1 MKDSLF
7 KKGTFLSGGQ
17 QQRLCIARALAF
29 NPEIILLDEPTS
41 ALDPTMV
48 SEVLSVVRKLA
59 DEGMTMMVVTH
70 EMKFARD
77 VSTRVFFMDQGII
90 YEEGSP
96 KQIFEEPK
104 RERTRGFIN
113 KIRTYLFEIRSRAF
127 DFYALNSGI
136 EEFGRKQMLTPKQIN
151 NIQLVTEEL
160 LMNQLLTKGGDAVD
174 IDVNVGY
181 AEESGEVA
189 LTLTYGGSLFNP
201 LEGDGSDEDLSVLIV
216 KRVARMSKW
225 ESDAGR
231 NKLRVIL

>member
-1 MKDSLF
+1 
-7 KKGTFLSGGQ
+7 
-17 QQRLCIARALAF
+17 
-29 NPEIILLDEPTS
+29 
-41 ALDPTMV
+41 
-48 SEVLSVVRKLA
+48 
-59 DEGMTMMVVTH
+59 
-70 EMKFARD
+70 
-77 VSTRVFFMDQGII
+77 
-90 YEEGSP
+90 
-96 KQIFEEPK
+96 
-104 RERTRGFIN
+104 
-113 KIRTYLFEIRSRAF
+113 
-127 DFYALNSGI
+127 
-136 EEFGRKQMLTPKQIN
+136 MLTPKQIN

-160 LMNQLLTKGGDAVD
+160 LMNQLLTKGDAVD